1 MAMNPATPN
10 PAPQG
15 VLWRLVL
22 YFRPHLFG
30 VLGSVAVVWMIR
42 TLSVMG
48 GACKTLCYPP
58 ITILLG
64 VAGGLLGAQLYRTNH
79 PLRRPGDEEPVPVPL
94 TGPTRVRT
102 GRPRLRG
109 R

>member
-1 MAMNPATPN
+1 M
-10 PAPQG
+10 
-15 VLWRLVL
+15 LRLVL
-22 YFRPHLFG
+22 YFRPHFFG

-58 ITILLG
+58 ITLSLGIL
-64 VAGGLLGAQLYRTNH
+64 GGLLGAQLYRNNH
-79 PLRRPGDEEPVPVPL
+79 PLPSVDDEPPSLVPL

-102 GRPRLRG
+102 GRARLR